1 MSELPRATVLD
12 TLAFAADVLGPAL
25 GKGDIIRRPRVVE
38 LAARLDLDRRAVRR
52 HQRLRDRYGPGPLL
66 LRIPGRSQAVILAP
80 EHVHRVLDESPEPF
94 ATDSSEKR
102 ASLSHFEPRGVLI
115 SRGPERADRRRFNE
129 EVLDTP
135 HPMHRLAERF
145 GAVVEEEAAAL
156 RGELDWTAFSG
167 AWFRVVRRIV
177 FGDAA
182 REDHEVT
189 NLVARLRGDANWAFL
204 KPKRDRLRE
213 RFFARMESHL
223 ARAEPGSLANV
234 MAHTRTTSLTAPTD
248 QVPQWLFG
256 FDPACMAAFRAL
268 ALIASHPEAR
278 ADDAGSLRACVLES
292 LRLWPTTPLVL
303 RQTTGETQWE
313 NGTMPAGTGVL
324 IYSPFFHRDDTRL
337 AYADRFAPEV
347 WADDRAHDGWP
358 LIPFS
363 SGPAVCPGRNLVL
376 MLTTLMI
383 SAILR
388 GRTLVPAQRLTTPLP
403 ATLSPYSLRF
413 RLEHTEARR

>member
-1 MSELPRATVLD
+1 MSELPKATVLD

-52 HQRLRDRYGPGPLL
+52 HQRLRERYGPGPLL

-94 ATDSSEKR
+94 ATDSSEKW

-145 GAVVEEEAAAL
+145 RVVVEEEAAAL
-156 RGELDWTAFSG
+156 RGELDWTTFSG

-189 NLVARLRGDANWAFL
+189 NMVARLRGDANWAFL

-213 RFFARMESHL
+213 RFFARMEAHL
-223 ARAEPGSLANV
+223 ARAEPGSLASV
-234 MAHTRTTSLTAPTD
+234 MAHTRTTPLTAPTD

-278 ADDAGSLRACVLES
+278 VDEPGSLRACVLES

-376 MLTTLMI
+376 MLTTLML
-383 SAILR
+383 SALLR
-388 GRTLVPAQRLTTPLP
+388 GRTPVPARRLTTPLP